1 MKKILAI
8 FLMVGV
14 MVVAASCSGFV
25 ESSESFYPNTMSD
38 ETDHI
43 VVEKSDRSEVLLE
56 IDAVDKMTLINSAL
70 NEKDAMG
77 GDNYALNR
85 KYFDETY
92 NIAYLDK
99 VYDGELEILPDGT
112 LDDWI
117 ENTFLKKSPKE
128 QEAIPVMYQAVH
140 ELGISKDQ
148 LEALNDSRKELGQY
162 MILSDEY
169 INSLYIQDD
178 ADMKQA
184 LVNPRALYYDGEIYT
199 WYELST
205 EATTASVISQIPQNV
220 MNDYI
225 DSIVDYLDASGIMSL
240 EEIDQYII
248 DSVGNITE

>member
-1 MKKILAI
+1 
-8 FLMVGV
+8 

-43 VVEKSDRSEVLLE
+43 VVEKSDRSDVLLE

-117 ENTFLKKSPKE
+117 ENIFLKKVLKNKKPYLLC
-128 QEAIPVMYQAVH
+128 I
-140 ELGISKDQ
+140 
-148 LEALNDSRKELGQY
+148 R
-162 MILSDEY
+162 
-169 INSLYIQDD
+169 LY
-178 ADMKQA
+178 
-184 LVNPRALYYDGEIYT
+184 
-199 WYELST
+199 
-205 EATTASVISQIPQNV
+205 
-220 MNDYI
+220 
-225 DSIVDYLDASGIMSL
+225 MSL
-240 EEIDQYII
+240 ESAKISLKRLMIQER
-248 DSVGNITE
+248 N